1 MTRTAARLLA
11 ACLCALGVVALA
23 ASCTRS
29 DAADGVTVGI
39 GATTEQR
46 LLAALTLVALERA
59 GVAATVEEVGDTRD
73 LHEAARR
80 GEVDLFWDYSGAA
93 LSLEL
98 LRRQSPP
105 TATQES
111 FERAAKADSERDDL
125 RWLGPSQA
133 NATLALFVRATD
145 VGETER
151 TLTLL
156 SRRLSEGQ
164 LALCADPDFVERPE
178 GLESL
183 AEEYAISTQL
193 QTVDAPEPDAIAGV
207 AAGECFAGLVT
218 ATSGAAQNAG
228 LVPVDD
234 DLRVF
239 PAFVVAPVVRGAAL
253 ERTPSL
259 EAALDQVVALLDST
273 ARLRTLNARVE
284 EGIEPR
290 VVAEEALGLATPP
303 ASP

>member
-1 MTRTAARLLA
+1 MRLLA
-11 ACLCALGVVALA
+11 GGLCVVALA
-23 ASCTRS
+23 VGCRPT
-29 DAADGVTVGI
+29 AAAEGVRVGI

-59 GVAATVEEVGDTRD
+59 GIAATVEEVGDTRD

-111 FERAAKADSERDDL
+111 FERAAKADSERGDL

-133 NATLALFVRATD
+133 NATLALFVRAAE

-156 SRRLSEGQ
+156 SRRLSEGE
-164 LALCADPDFVERPE
+164 LALCADPDFVSRPE
-178 GLESL
+178 GLASL
-183 AEEYAISTQL
+183 AEEYAISDEAL
-193 QTVDAPEPDAIAGV
+193 RRTVAAPEPDAIAGV

-218 ATSGAAQNAG
+218 ATSGVAQNAG

-239 PAFVVAPVVRGAAL
+239 PAFVVAPVVRGPAL
-253 ERTPSL
+253 EATPAL
-259 EAALDQVVALLDST
+259 EPALDQVVALLDST
-273 ARLRTLNARVE
+273 ARLRALNARVE
-284 EGIEPR
+284 DGTEPR

>member
-1 MTRTAARLLA
+1 MAGGAARA
-11 ACLCALGVVALA
+11 VVAGLCVVALTVGCRPTA
-23 ASCTRS
+23 A
-29 DAADGVTVGI
+29 AEGVTVGI

-46 LLAALTLVALERA
+46 VLAALTLVALERA
-59 GVAATVEEVGDTRD
+59 GVAARVEEVGDTRD

-80 GEVDLFWDYSGAA
+80 GEIDLFWDYSGAA

-98 LRRQSPP
+98 LRQQSPP

-133 NATLALFVRATD
+133 NATLAMFVRAGDVAETD
-145 VGETER
+145 R

-156 SRRLSEGQ
+156 SRRLSEEP
-164 LALCADPDFVERPE
+164 LALCADPDFVSRPE
-178 GLESL
+178 GLASL
-183 AEEYAISTQL
+183 AEEYAISDEAL
-193 QTVDAPEPDAIAGV
+193 RRTVAAPEPDAIAGV

-239 PAFVVAPVVRGAAL
+239 PAFVVAPVVRGATLTRTPAL
-253 ERTPSL
+253 EG
-259 EAALDQVVALLDST
+259 ALGQVIALLDST
-273 ARLRTLNARVE
+273 ARLRALNARVE
-284 EGIEPR
+284 DGTDPR
-290 VVAEEALGLATPP
+290 VVAEEALGLT
-303 ASP
+303 SPSPSP